1 MTRKMWLIIVSAA
14 QAALEAIGIIL
25 RGRKG

>member
-1 MTRKMWLIIVSAA
+1 MTKKVWIMIVAAA

>member
-1 MTRKMWLIIVSAA
+1 MSKKAWLMIVAA
-14 QAALEAIGIIL
+14 AHTALEAIGIIL